1 MWRAQ
6 QCFVIFRKF
15 DFFHTLRAIFVLS
28 DYRKC
33 MKELRFLKS
42 NKGLL
47 CTDPDL
53 QIDYRFTT
61 CSFFKFFRVT
71 FSKGEVANI
80 FNKQELVDSVSPYKR
95 LIFPLPCPDYPSCR

>member
-6 QCFVIFRKF
+6 QCFVVFRKF
-15 DFFHTLRAIFVLS
+15 DFFHTLHAIFVLS

-33 MKELRFLKS
+33 MEELRFLKS

-53 QIDYRFTT
+53 QIDHRFTT
-61 CSFFKFFRVT
+61 CSFF
-71 FSKGEVANI
+71 
-80 FNKQELVDSVSPYKR
+80 
-95 LIFPLPCPDYPSCR
+95 